1 MKILRLLNNFKFP
14 IIAILSF
21 LFNLN
26 VMSNE
31 PEDIWNIKENN
42 DSSSKEIF
50 SDDNV
55 EKIETDEEILEKKE
69 NDLLFTEENL
79 DNAQNPLI
87 GLYDP
92 EENNLTIDMWKYSD
106 GDQVKSILKKIFSLN
121 LSKDADNILNIALM
135 TNSYNPKKKINFQEF
150 TNLKLQYLQNKND
163 LDLIKK
169 FLKKNEKIKNG
180 DEIIKIYLDNHILNG
195 NIKEGCKLFEE
206 IKINIS
212 ETYLEKFKI
221 YCYLNDNRVEEAI
234 LYYDLKK
241 ELGFQD
247 EFFEN
252 KFNFLTGYGNENS
265 EFSEKDILSFHLSHR
280 TIKDFQYTV
289 NNKTPK
295 FIWKYLYTYNLLEQ
309 IDDIDLENENKI
321 ITIEKATHDKNFSEK
336 ELMNLYKRFQFDFEQ
351 LLNIKDTY
359 KYIPNHKARA
369 ALYQR
374 LLLTYDIEEK
384 LFYAKTIK
392 DLMRRDNI
400 SKAFNFELSNILK
413 QIDEDKVPSNFT
425 KFYEENIIVENNS
438 ITKIKIN
445 NKIIHQSK
453 LLNYFEN
460 KSNIE
465 KISKDS
471 NDLLKKIKSKK
482 NYVFSNK
489 DKMLLDSIISD
500 GADIRKNYQ
509 DLYDKDPNIPTD
521 LQVLINNDDT
531 GMLLLRLVEIIGE
544 DKIEDLGTETLYF
557 IIAVLNEKN
566 LDQIRD
572 NILLKVLPLKA

>member
-1 MKILRLLNNFKFP
+1 
-14 IIAILSF
+14 
-21 LFNLN
+21 
-26 VMSNE
+26 
-31 PEDIWNIKENN
+31 
-42 DSSSKEIF
+42 
-50 SDDNV
+50 
-55 EKIETDEEILEKKE
+55 
-69 NDLLFTEENL
+69 
-79 DNAQNPLI
+79 
-87 GLYDP
+87 
-92 EENNLTIDMWKYSD
+92 
-106 GDQVKSILKKIFSLN
+106 
-121 LSKDADNILNIALM
+121 
-135 TNSYNPKKKINFQEF
+135 
-150 TNLKLQYLQNKND
+150 
-163 LDLIKK
+163 
-169 FLKKNEKIKNG
+169 
-180 DEIIKIYLDNHILNG
+180 
-195 NIKEGCKLFEE
+195 
-206 IKINIS
+206 
-212 ETYLEKFKI
+212 
-221 YCYLNDNRVEEAI
+221 
-234 LYYDLKK
+234 
-241 ELGFQD
+241 
-247 EFFEN
+247 
-252 KFNFLTGYGNENS
+252 
-265 EFSEKDILSFHLSHR
+265 
-280 TIKDFQYTV
+280 
-289 NNKTPK
+289 
-295 FIWKYLYTYNLLEQ
+295 
-309 IDDIDLENENKI
+309 
-321 ITIEKATHDKNFSEK
+321 
-336 ELMNLYKRFQFDFEQ
+336 MNLYKRFQFDFEQ

-413 QIDEDKVPSNFT
+413 QIDKDKVPSNFT
-425 KFYEENIIVENNS
+425 KFYEENIIIENNS

>member
-1 MKILRLLNNFKFP
+1 MGYKKDDDGKLFIWASPEVIIKVFLETQHSHQIFLMFWLIL
-14 IIAILSF
+14 
-21 LFNLN
+21 
-26 VMSNE
+26 
-31 PEDIWNIKENN
+31 
-42 DSSSKEIF
+42 
-50 SDDNV
+50 
-55 EKIETDEEILEKKE
+55 
-69 NDLLFTEENL
+69 DLKHL
-79 DNAQNPLI
+79 
-87 GLYDP
+87 G
-92 EENNLTIDMWKYSD
+92 
-106 GDQVKSILKKIFSLN
+106 
-121 LSKDADNILNIALM
+121 
-135 TNSYNPKKKINFQEF
+135 
-150 TNLKLQYLQNKND
+150 QNK
-163 LDLIKK
+163 
-169 FLKKNEKIKNG
+169 
-180 DEIIKIYLDNHILNG
+180 
-195 NIKEGCKLFEE
+195 KL
-206 IKINIS
+206 
-212 ETYLEKFKI
+212 Y
-221 YCYLNDNRVEEAI
+221 
-234 LYYDLKK
+234 
-241 ELGFQD
+241 
-247 EFFEN
+247 
-252 KFNFLTGYGNENS
+252 
-265 EFSEKDILSFHLSHR
+265 
-280 TIKDFQYTV
+280 
-289 NNKTPK
+289 
-295 FIWKYLYTYNLLEQ
+295 
-309 IDDIDLENENKI
+309 
-321 ITIEKATHDKNFSEK
+321 
-336 ELMNLYKRFQFDFEQ
+336 
-351 LLNIKDTY
+351 
-359 KYIPNHKARA
+359 
-369 ALYQR
+369 
-374 LLLTYDIEEK
+374 
-384 LFYAKTIK
+384 YAKTIK

-400 SKAFNFELSNILK
+400 SKAFNFELSKILE